1 MSRRLIVNASDYESA
16 KRIREA
22 FVDRK
27 VEKETKIH
35 WKWPKK
41 LYCVGQSE
49 AVQYTSDKWK
59 KRGDYQDYK
68 HVAEGPQK
76 LYVKDG
82 FLRDYSTRKH
92 LPFPCEEVE
101 LPKRMPTAIAVLA
114 PILGLQY
121 QPYAECDDDEEL
133 VLSGQYYGVDIA
145 RAYVGAAVHPDSGDT
160 FLIVYTKTELCAIIT
175 GDILGVEK
183 DGIVG

>member
-1 MSRRLIVNASDYESA
+1 MARRLLVNRSDLESA
-16 KRIREA
+16 QRIRET

-27 VEKETKIH
+27 MEKKIPIH
-35 WKWPKK
+35 WSWPKK

-82 FLRDYSTRKH
+82 FLVDYSSRKP
-92 LPFPCEEVE
+92 LEFPCEEYE
-101 LPKRMPTAIAVLA
+101 IPKKMPTVIAELA
-114 PILGLQY
+114 PILGLQF
-121 QPYAECDDDEEL
+121 QPYAECEDDEPL
-133 VLSGQYYGVDIA
+133 VLCGKFYGVDIA
-145 RAYVGAAVHPDSGDT
+145 RAYIGAAVHPEDNST
-160 FLIVYTKTELCAIIT
+160 FLIVYTRKELCAIIT
-175 GDILGVEK
+175 GDILNVEK